1 MIIGI
6 YFIIIIFIGIFNK
19 VNIYDSFLNGIKS
32 GINTVLNM
40 YPNIFILNLIL
51 QIFITSNILT
61 LLNLN
66 DLIIQMILKP
76 ISYSGSLVI
85 MNNIY
90 LKYGVDS
97 VYSILSSFIQF
108 SSDTTLFII
117 SIYLVGIININK
129 SRIIKL
135 GLLINLLGFIYSIFF
150 SYLFNLM
157 K

>member
-6 YFIIIIFIGIFNK
+6 YFLIIIIIGILNK
-19 VNIYDSFLNGIKS
+19 VNIYESFLNGVKN
-32 GINTVLNM
+32 GINTVLKM
-40 YPNIFILNLIL
+40 YPNLFILNLLI
-51 QIFITSNILT
+51 QVFITSNFLS

-90 LKYGVDS
+90 LKYSINSKV
-97 VYSILSSFIQF
+97 SILSSFIQF

-117 SIYLVGIININK
+117 SAYLVGIFNINK

-135 GLLINLLGFIYSIFF
+135 GLLINLIGFIYSIIFT
-150 SYLFNLM
+150 YLFNSF
-157 K
+157 

>member
-6 YFIIIIFIGIFNK
+6 YFIIILFIGIFNK
-19 VNIYDSFLNGIKS
+19 VNIYDSFLIGIKS
-32 GINTVLNM
+32 GIKTVLNM
-40 YPNIFILNLIL
+40 YPNIFILNLIV
-51 QIFITSNILT
+51 QIFITSNILSI
-61 LLNLN
+61 LNLN
-66 DLIIQMILKP
+66 DLLIQMILKP

-135 GLLINLLGFIYSIFF
+135 GLLINLIGFIYSIIFT
-150 SYLFNLM
+150 YLFNSF
-157 K
+157 

>member
-6 YFIIIIFIGIFNK
+6 YFIIIIIIGILNK
-19 VNIYDSFLNGIKS
+19 VNIYESFLNGVKN
-32 GINTVLNM
+32 GINTVLKM
-40 YPNIFILNLIL
+40 YPNLFILNLLI
-51 QIFITSNILT
+51 QVFITSNFLS

-76 ISYSGSLVI
+76 ISYSGSLVL

-90 LKYGVDS
+90 LKYSINSKV
-97 VYSILSSFIQF
+97 SILSSFIQF

-117 SIYLVGIININK
+117 SAYLVGIFNINK

-135 GLLINLLGFIYSIFF
+135 GLLINLIGFIYSIIFT
-150 SYLFNLM
+150 YLFNSF
-157 K
+157 